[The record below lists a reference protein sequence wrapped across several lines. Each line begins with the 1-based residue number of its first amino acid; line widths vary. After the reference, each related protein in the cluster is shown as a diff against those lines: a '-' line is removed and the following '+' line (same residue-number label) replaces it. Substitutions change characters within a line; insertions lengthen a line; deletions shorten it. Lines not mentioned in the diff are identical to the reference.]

1 MGFEELLREITE
13 DRIHGAR
20 YLSRRALEAVKLV
33 VKEAEAEDLEDFMEM
48 LKWAGRRLIEAR
60 PSMASIASQT
70 ARYIYELARVAPEV
84 GLERLRSYA
93 LSRAEE
99 MVRELG
105 SAGIG
110 AASNGAE
117 LIRDGL
123 KVMSCS
129 YSSTVHLTLTK
140 AWRGGKRF
148 RVYIAESLSLSR
160 SGSRGGVSY
169 GRVMAGKLEGG
180 LNVEVIPDGEIRRF
194 MDKMDMVLVGADMVK
209 PDGSIVNGTPTWLL
223 AYHAQMQGK
232 PFYVV
237 CETYKFDAR
246 PLIGVEE
253 ALEEGFDLIPAEWVR
268 EIVTE
273 RGPIKPEKAREI
285 CEEFEAALKLLL
297 DPKWARGT

>member
-33 VKEAEAEDLEDFMEM
+33 VEEAEVRDLEDFMET
-48 LKWAGRRLIEAR
+48 LKRAGRRLIEAR

-93 LSRAEE
+93 LSRVEE
-99 MVRELG
+99 MVRELE

-117 LIRDGL
+117 LIMDGL

-129 YSSTVHLTLTK
+129 YSSTVHLTLSK

-160 SGSRGGVSY
+160 SGSRGGISY
-169 GRVMAGKLEGG
+169 GRLMAGKLREEG
-180 LNVEVIPDGEIRRF
+180 LSVEVIPDGEIRRF
-194 MDKMDMVLVGADMVK
+194 MDEMDMVLVGADMVK

-253 ALEEGFDLIPAEWVR
+253 ALEEGFDLIPAERVR

-273 RGPIKPEKAREI
+273 RGSIKPEKAKEI
-285 CEEFEAALKLLL
+285 CEEFEAALKYLL
-297 DPKWARGT
+297 DSK